1 MGCIGDNPAL
11 SILIAIWKVGAE
23 DGTLFLSEK
32 PRKMVEELIN
42 TFYPGVLPQD
52 TELRL
57 GGMNKEDA

>member
-11 SILIAIWKVGAE
+11 SILVAIWKAGAE

-52 TELRL
+52 TDNVSGWHE
-57 GGMNKEDA
+57 